1 MESIFTILILLFFSI
16 SEFPNFSDVSEVTF
30 KLYSTKFY
38 QPDQNIYEN
47 IKFDETTKTASL
59 KQGSMYDDS
68 LNTLVVAHGNGGGYP
83 LDKDLW
89 AHYSQVYSYQ
99 YNI

>member
-1 MESIFTILILLFFSI
+1 MINMIFFHLASSPTLLV
-16 SEFPNFSDVSEVTF
+16 VSKVTF
-30 KLYSTKFY
+30 KPYSTKFY
-38 QPDQNIYEN
+38 QPDQNVYEN

-68 LNTLVVAHGNGGGYP
+68 LKTLVVPHGNGGGYP

-89 AHYSQVYSYQ
+89 AHYSQVHSYQ
-99 YNI
+99 CYI